1 MYKNNYF
8 RTVMGL
14 KQGYVVGFSAIYFAC
29 LFRDTDFDQLFY
41 FPEIG

>member
-1 MYKNNYF
+1 
-8 RTVMGL
+8 MGL

-29 LFRDTDFDQLFY
+29 LVRDTDFDQLFY